1 MRQLV
6 AITDAAPIGDDVVA
20 LAMLAHAR
28 EADFAL
34 AIATSGNVWA
44 EEAAT
49 NVRRVLTHVGRDDI
63 PVLIDRSRHPRLGPG
78 RMQHESVGGA
88 NAVYR
93 GALDHPRPPPQSV
106 AQEHDDTWIDC
117 LAALSRPDVLILGPA
132 RPLARLLID
141 RPELATHLGTVY
153 VMGGAVACP
162 GNATSAAEF
171 NFWFDP
177 EAAEILLAAGLDTV
191 LLPLDAIAS
200 IRHSTVLAD
209 RLRDGSP
216 IKESI
221 RLSIAPERNLP
232 ICDEALV
239 AIALD
244 NSIAVAYDEMRLGV
258 FVYPGPNYGS
268 VHILDQSSRRKP
280 VRVIRRIDEAGLR
293 TTMERLLV

>member
-93 GALDHPRPPPQSV
+93 GALDHPRPPLLTI
-106 AQEHDDTWIDC
+106 AQ
-117 LAALSRPDVLILGPA
+117 
-132 RPLARLLID
+132 
-141 RPELATHLGTVY
+141 
-153 VMGGAVACP
+153 
-162 GNATSAAEF
+162 N
-171 NFWFDP
+171 
-177 EAAEILLAAGLDTV
+177 
-191 LLPLDAIAS
+191 
-200 IRHSTVLAD
+200 
-209 RLRDGSP
+209 
-216 IKESI
+216 
-221 RLSIAPERNLP
+221 
-232 ICDEALV
+232 
-239 AIALD
+239 
-244 NSIAVAYDEMRLGV
+244 
-258 FVYPGPNYGS
+258 
-268 VHILDQSSRRKP
+268 
-280 VRVIRRIDEAGLR
+280 
-293 TTMERLLV
+293 